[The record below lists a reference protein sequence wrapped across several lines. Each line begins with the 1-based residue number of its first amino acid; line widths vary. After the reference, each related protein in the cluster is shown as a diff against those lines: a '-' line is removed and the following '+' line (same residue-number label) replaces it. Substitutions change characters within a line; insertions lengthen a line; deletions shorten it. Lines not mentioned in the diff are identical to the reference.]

1 MHCGATA
8 RVSSIWKHLLIISIL
23 ILGKW
28 LILQQLQDNQAGG
41 WNQSVG
47 SSTLNLIASNKPRAT
62 GTVLILWRSPL
73 PSVPRSQLIW
83 WLPLPSSPANDVQ
96 WATGIGLLCWW
107 STVHPA
113 STNDGQPAAEI
124 ISLYFGDEQL
134 SHSRRAMPFNPR
146 DHRYSQSQSMMMTS
160 RQNGAV
166 VSFVNGLTDGT
177 VTGPVKPLFQEI
189 TKDVYR
195 TEAKIVDMVT
205 QAYAKF
211 LNHINFCSLKNHYH
225 ARVSLRLDEALP
237 RSLDLPTEFSV
248 GICTTIPLVK
258 N

>member
-1 MHCGATA
+1 MLVINGT
-8 RVSSIWKHLLIISIL
+8 SS
-23 ILGKW
+23 
-28 LILQQLQDNQAGG
+28 
-41 WNQSVG
+41 V
-47 SSTLNLIASNKPRAT
+47 
-62 GTVLILWRSPL
+62 
-73 PSVPRSQLIW
+73 
-83 WLPLPSSPANDVQ
+83 
-96 WATGIGLLCWW
+96 
-107 STVHPA
+107 
-113 STNDGQPAAEI
+113 TNDGQRAAEI

-166 VSFVNGLTDGT
+166 VSFVYGLTDGT

-211 LNHINFCSLKNHYH
+211 LNHINFCSLKNHYY
-225 ARVSLRLDEALP
+225 ARVSLRLDEVCL
-237 RSLDLPTEFSV
+237 R
-248 GICTTIPLVK
+248 
-258 N
+258 

>member
-1 MHCGATA
+1 
-8 RVSSIWKHLLIISIL
+8 
-23 ILGKW
+23 
-28 LILQQLQDNQAGG
+28 
-41 WNQSVG
+41 
-47 SSTLNLIASNKPRAT
+47 
-62 GTVLILWRSPL
+62 
-73 PSVPRSQLIW
+73 
-83 WLPLPSSPANDVQ
+83 
-96 WATGIGLLCWW
+96 
-107 STVHPA
+107 
-113 STNDGQPAAEI
+113 
-124 ISLYFGDEQL
+124 
-134 SHSRRAMPFNPR
+134 MPFNPG

>member
-1 MHCGATA
+1 VIA
-8 RVSSIWKHLLIISIL
+8 VS
-23 ILGKW
+23 
-28 LILQQLQDNQAGG
+28 
-41 WNQSVG
+41 
-47 SSTLNLIASNKPRAT
+47 
-62 GTVLILWRSPL
+62 
-73 PSVPRSQLIW
+73 
-83 WLPLPSSPANDVQ
+83 SSPANDVQ

-113 STNDGQPAAEI
+113 STNDGQRAAEI

-160 RQNGAV
+160 RENGAV

-211 LNHINFCSLKNHYH
+211 LNHINFCSLKNHYYAKSVLKAWWSTPRIFRFIDGIFCQYLH
-225 ARVSLRLDEALP
+225 YHFIGKKITDKITDKKSPSVNFSLVIFYP
-237 RSLDLPTEFSV
+237 SLS
-248 GICTTIPLVK
+248 PLVIKKYYYRWIYWWK
-258 N
+258 NQAKKIYFIPSVISSETNCM